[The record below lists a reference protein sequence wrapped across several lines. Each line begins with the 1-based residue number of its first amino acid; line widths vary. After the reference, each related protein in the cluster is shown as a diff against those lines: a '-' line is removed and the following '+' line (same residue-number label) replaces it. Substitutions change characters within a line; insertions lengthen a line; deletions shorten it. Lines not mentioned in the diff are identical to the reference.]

1 MTKWKMETGGLLAGY
16 TDGFAER
23 LASLGYGRERTR
35 SHLRLL
41 CALSAWLEHEG
52 LTPAEVAGPQLARF
66 LGSRRARGEA
76 DLVTERGCALLLE
89 YLREVGVVPC
99 ACRPVLGGPAGAV
112 LGRYRSY
119 LADERGL
126 GERGV
131 LRYLHELGPFVA
143 SLTTRNDGIDWTAMS
158 SASVSR
164 FLIDVCGG
172 GRKPSSSFLAALRG
186 FLRFAYLEGLIDT
199 PLAQAVPSVAS
210 WRDRALPRRLAP
222 EEVRQVL
229 AHCDRKTLAGRRDYA
244 IVTLLSRLGLRAA
257 EVAGLGLDDV
267 NWHAGEIVVRGKG
280 SREEKMPLPT
290 DVGRAIADYLSHDRP
305 GTPTRAV
312 FLRLQVPLR
321 GLGPIGVTA
330 VVYRACARAGVP
342 RASAHVLRHSAATQ
356 MLRAGASLAEVGQTL
371 RHRSSSATALYA
383 KVDHASLRTLAPRWP
398 EDVR

>member
-1 MTKWKMETGGLLAGY
+1 MTKWKMETGGPLAGY
-16 TDGFAER
+16 SDGFAER

-41 CALSAWLEHEG
+41 FDLSGWLEREG
-52 LTPAEVAGPQLARF
+52 LTPAEVAGPQLTTF

-89 YLREVGVVPC
+89 YLRDAGVVPR
-99 ACRPVLGGPAGAV
+99 AGRPVLAGPAGA
-112 LGRYRSY
+112 LLERYHAY

-126 GERGV
+126 AERGV

-143 SLTTRNDGIDWTAMS
+143 SLTRDGDIDWTAMS

-164 FLIDVCGG
+164 FLIDVCGAG
-172 GRKPSSSFLAALRG
+172 QKPSSSFLAALRG
-186 FLRFAYLEGLIDT
+186 FLRFAYLEGLTDT
-199 PLAQAVPSVAS
+199 PLAHAVPSVAS
-210 WRDRALPRRLAP
+210 WRDQALPRRLAP

-267 NWHAGEIVVRGKG
+267 NWYVGEIVVRGKG

-290 DVGRAIADYLSHDRP
+290 DVGRAIADYLSHGRP
-305 GTPTRAV
+305 GTQSRAV
-312 FLRLQVPLR
+312 FLRLQVPLQ

-342 RASAHVLRHSAATQ
+342 RASAHVLRHSAATE

-383 KVDHASLRTLAPRWP
+383 KVDHASLRTLAPKWP
-398 EDVR
+398 EDVQ